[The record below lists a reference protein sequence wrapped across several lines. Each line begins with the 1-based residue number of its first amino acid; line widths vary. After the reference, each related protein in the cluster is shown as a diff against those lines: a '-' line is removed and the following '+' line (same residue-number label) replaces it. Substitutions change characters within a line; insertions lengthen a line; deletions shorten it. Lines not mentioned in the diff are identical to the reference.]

1 MVEGVSVMSRYL
13 LGVWLL
19 IAGAA
24 WGAETSLKVT
34 IGAGEV
40 ARENLPVAVLVALPA
55 DLDGPADV
63 IVTGPDGRQ
72 QPGQITQPG
81 LLVQPLKAGD
91 NQFVGELHFL
101 VPKLAAG
108 ESATFT
114 AKIGGPR
121 EETPATFKW
130 EDTSKPKG
138 DKQEYVEES
147 RELRFGA
154 RPVLRYMHSRLDE
167 STKESRSATFKP
179 YHHMYDPAGKRLVTK
194 GAGGLFPH
202 HRGVFYGWNKITYGA
217 DGKQQADVWHCNN
230 GENQE
235 HAEVLA
241 EEAGPVLGR
250 HRVKINWRGRDKQ
263 VFAIENRELTA
274 YNTPGGVLVE
284 FASVLTN
291 PATDP
296 VKLAGDPQHAGFQ
309 FRASQDVPDKTKD
322 QTYYL
327 RPDGKGEPGKFR
339 NWPDDKSHVNL
350 PWHALSFVLDDQ
362 RYTCCYLDRP
372 DNPKES
378 RFSERDYGRFGSY
391 FEYELDQDKPLG
403 LNYRIWLQE
412 GEMTGDEVQRLAN
425 DFVEPPSVTVK

>member
-1 MVEGVSVMSRYL
+1 MFRSFLTVCCL
-13 LGVWLL
+13 LTSALV
-19 IAGAA
+19 AA
-24 WGAETSLKVT
+24 EESLKVT
-34 IGAGEV
+34 VGAGQV
-40 ARENLPVAVLVALPA
+40 ARENSPVAVLVALPNELA
-55 DLDGPADV
+55 DSAEV
-63 IVTGPDGRQ
+63 VVTGPDGKQ
-72 QPGQITQPG
+72 QPGQITRPG
-81 LLVQPLKAGD
+81 LLVQSIKAGD
-91 NQFVGELHFL
+91 NQFVGEVHIV

-114 AKIGGPR
+114 AKIGKTR
-121 EETPATFKW
+121 EETPVSFQW
-130 EDTSKPKG
+130 VDTSKPKG
-138 DKQEYVEES
+138 EQDEYAEQS

-154 RPVLRYMHSRLDE
+154 RPVLRYMYSKLDE

-179 YHHMYDPAGKRLVTK
+179 YHHLYDPTGKRLVTK
-194 GAGGLFPH
+194 GPGGLFPH
-202 HRGVFYGWNKITYGA
+202 HRGIFYGWNKITYGP

-230 GENQE
+230 GEYQE
-235 HAEVLA
+235 HAEFLS

-250 HRVKINWRGRDKQ
+250 HRVKINWRGRDGQ
-263 VFAIENRELTA
+263 VFAVEQRELTA
-274 YNTPGGVLVE
+274 YNTPGGELVE

-291 PATDP
+291 PSDDP

-339 NWPDDKSHVNL
+339 NWPDDKGHVNL

-391 FEYELDQDKPLG
+391 FEYVVQKEKPLRV
-403 LNYRIWLQE
+403 NYRLWLQA
-412 GEMTGDEVQRLAN
+412 GEMMGDQVKRLDDDFIEAVALRVQ
-425 DFVEPPSVTVK
+425 K

>member
-1 MVEGVSVMSRYL
+1 MFRYL
-13 LGVWLL
+13 LAAWLL
-19 IAGAA
+19 LAGQA
-24 WGAETSLKVT
+24 WGDETLRVT

-40 ARENLPVAVLVALPA
+40 ARENSPVAVVVALPG
-55 DLDGPADV
+55 DLDETAAV

-81 LLVQPLKAGD
+81 LLVHPLATGD
-91 NQFVGELHFL
+91 NHFVGELHFII
-101 VPKLAAG
+101 PKLAAG
-108 ESATFT
+108 ESANFT
-114 AKIGGPR
+114 AKISKVR
-121 EETPATFKW
+121 EETPATFTW
-130 EDTSKPKG
+130 VDTSKPKG
-138 DKQEYVEES
+138 DADEYAEQS
-147 RELRFGA
+147 RELRLGS
-154 RPVLRYMHSRLDE
+154 RPVLRYMYSQLDE
-167 STKESRSATFKP
+167 STKEARSATFKP

-194 GAGGLFPH
+194 GPGGLFPH
-202 HRGVFYGWNKITYGA
+202 HRGVFYGFNKIAYGP

-230 GENQE
+230 GEYQE
-235 HAEVLA
+235 HVEFLA

-250 HRVKINWRGRDKQ
+250 HRLKINWRGRDKQ
-263 VFAIENRELTA
+263 VFAVETRELAA

-291 PATDP
+291 PAKDP

-309 FRASQDVPDKTKD
+309 FRASQDVPDKTKE

-391 FEYELDQDKPLG
+391 FEYEVSHDKPLRV
-403 LNYRIWLQE
+403 NYRLWLQA
-412 GEMTGDEVQRLAN
+412 GEMTVEQVERLDD
-425 DFVEPPSVTVK
+425 DFVHTVASRVEK